1 MLKLIRFSD
10 QDFSGLLD
18 HIPDVSNTAKN
29 IFDDIININDCT
41 YVDFIYSTLINHNR
55 LYKEPQF
62 PIRIPRMFIE
72 SKTLMVDTVDL
83 MLSGYINTDCPLSDK
98 YSSFFYD
105 DMGSIIDEVLGSVI
119 GPAGDPI
126 VEYEHKI
133 RLEYLMEVIEIV
145 SVIDDYI
152 EGILKGALI
161 GFGEVSTLMV
171 TIAHDSEY
179 LYLILSDEFRS
190 EFSMLY

>member
-10 QDFSGLLD
+10 QDFSDLLD
-18 HIPDVSNTAKN
+18 HIPDVSNTSKN
-29 IFDDIININDCT
+29 LFDDIINSNDCT

-55 LYKEPQF
+55 LYKEPEF

-72 SKTLMVDTVDL
+72 SKTLMVDVMEL
-83 MLSGYINTDCPLSDK
+83 MISGYLNTDCPLSDK

-105 DMGSIIDEVLGSVI
+105 DMNSVIDDVLGVVI
-119 GPAGDPI
+119 GPSNDP
-126 VEYEHKI
+126 VVDYEHKI

-161 GFGEVSTLMV
+161 GFGEISSIMV

-179 LYLILSDEFRS
+179 LYLILSDEFRH
-190 EFSMLY
+190 EFSTIY

>member
-1 MLKLIRFSD
+1 
-10 QDFSGLLD
+10 
-18 HIPDVSNTAKN
+18 
-29 IFDDIININDCT
+29 
-41 YVDFIYSTLINHNR
+41 
-55 LYKEPQF
+55 
-62 PIRIPRMFIE
+62 MFIE

-105 DMGSIIDEVLGSVI
+105 DIGSIIDEVLGSVI
-119 GPAGDPI
+119 GPVSDPI

>member
-1 MLKLIRFSD
+1 
-10 QDFSGLLD
+10 
-18 HIPDVSNTAKN
+18 
-29 IFDDIININDCT
+29 
-41 YVDFIYSTLINHNR
+41 
-55 LYKEPQF
+55 
-62 PIRIPRMFIE
+62 
-72 SKTLMVDTVDL
+72 MVDTVDL

-105 DMGSIIDEVLGSVI
+105 DIGSIIDEVLGSVI
-119 GPAGDPI
+119 GPAGDPT

-133 RLEYLMEVIEIV
+133 RLECLMEVIEIV

-152 EGILKGALI
+152 EGILKGALV

-179 LYLILSDEFRS
+179 LYLILSDQLPLPERRG
-190 EFSMLY
+190 L